1 LMTATLGRPMV
12 AHLVLKIWHNYL
24 F

>member
-1 LMTATLGRPMV
+1 LMTATPGRPMV